1 MRNITIESTNYQ
13 DKLEAIKNI
22 RVDVFQKEQGVDPAL
37 EFDGNDNNC
46 IQFLAYLEGE
56 PVGTTRI
63 RYIDESTAKIERL
76 AVLSKARGQGIG
88 TALMKAA
95 IAFIQGQE
103 NYQKIILHAQVYIQA
118 LYEKLGF
125 QTVGDRFIEGD
136 ILHIKMVKL
145 IGNSEK

>member
-1 MRNITIESTNYQ
+1 MKNIKIEPTNYQ
-13 DKLEAIKNI
+13 DKIEAIKNI
-22 RVDVFQKEQGVDPAL
+22 RIDVFQKEQGVDPGL
-37 EFDGNDNNC
+37 EFDGYDDDC
-46 IQFLAYLEGE
+46 LHFLAYLEGE

-76 AVLSKARGQGIG
+76 AVLSQARGQGIG

-95 IAFIQGQE
+95 IAFIQEQKK
-103 NYQKIILHAQVYIQA
+103 YQKIIIHAQVYIQA

-125 QTVGDRFIEGD
+125 QPVGDRFMEGD

-145 IGNSEK
+145 IENRE

>member
-1 MRNITIESTNYQ
+1 MKKITIKLTNYQ
-13 DKLEAIKNI
+13 DELEAIQNI

-37 EFDGNDNNC
+37 EFDGNDHNC
-46 IQFLAYLEGE
+46 IQFLAYLDGE

-88 TALMKAA
+88 TALLKTA
-95 IAFIQGQE
+95 IAFIQGQK
-103 NYQKIILHAQVYIQA
+103 NYQKIIIHAQVYIQA

-125 QTVGDRFIEGD
+125 QPIGDRFIEGD

-145 IGNSEK
+145 IENRE